1 MPLLLTD
8 TAKQD
13 IRIILTTTLEQFGQ
27 LQVKRYTALLDRL
40 FALIEEA
47 PERPGSRA
55 RDEVRSGLRSMNMS
69 ALSERRSGASHIVYY
84 RTEYGDGP
92 PLVIVYRILH
102 ERMDPDL
109 HLGSAP

>member
-13 IRIILTTTLEQFGQ
+13 IRTILNSTLDDFGQ
-27 LQVKRYTALLDRL
+27 VQAQRYAALMDRM

-55 RDEVRSGLRSMNMS
+55 RNNVRMGLRSMNMS
-69 ALSERRSGASHIVYY
+69 ALSERRHGASHVVYY
-84 RTEYGDGP
+84 RTEYGDGAP
-92 PLVIVYRILH
+92 RVIVIRILH

-109 HLGSAP
+109 HLGSAQ